1 MPFALTKRFCPLL
14 AHRPSFC
21 YNKNEEMAR
30 EQIAPTKSNLLR
42 VKERL
47 TIAREGY
54 DLLEQKREILVMELM
69 QKVEQVKLLERD
81 LDAKVATA
89 YPCLKRMLVVVG
101 RERAERLARNISYRF
116 ELKEKQVMAAGMKL
130 PGLEIRLP
138 DAELKYSPVNS
149 FAECDETVLE
159 FFELLKICT
168 ELAAVRTIAW
178 RLAREVRKT
187 QRRVNA
193 LEKMVIPTAV
203 ETKAYIEADL
213 EERDRDSFFT
223 SKLLKRKGVANLEN
237 RNRT

>member
-1 MPFALTKRFCPLL
+1 
-14 AHRPSFC
+14 
-21 YNKNEEMAR
+21 MAR

-42 VKERL
+42 VREQL
-47 TIAREGY
+47 AIAEEGY

-69 QKVEQVKLLERD
+69 QKVEQVKMLERD
-81 LDAKVATA
+81 LDARVASS
-89 YPCLKRMLVVVG
+89 YPCLKRLLVVVG

-116 ELKEKQVMAAGMKL
+116 ELKEKQVTAAGMKL

-193 LEKMVIPTAV
+193 LEKMVIPTAG
-203 ETKAYIEADL
+203 ETAAYIEAAL
-213 EERDRDSFFT
+213 EERERDSFFT
-223 SKLLKRKGVANLEN
+223 SKLLKRKGAAGAAK
-237 RNRT
+237 

>member
-1 MPFALTKRFCPLL
+1 
-14 AHRPSFC
+14 
-21 YNKNEEMAR
+21 MAK

-42 VKERL
+42 VRERL
-47 TIAREGY
+47 AIAEEGY

-81 LDAKVATA
+81 LDARIASA

-116 ELKEKQVMAAGMKL
+116 ELTEKQVTAAGMKL

-168 ELAAVRTIAW
+168 ELAAIRTIAW

-203 ETKAYIEADL
+203 ETKVYIESAL

-223 SKLLKRKGVANLEN
+223 SKLLKRKGVAGAAK
-237 RNRT
+237 

>member
-1 MPFALTKRFCPLL
+1 
-14 AHRPSFC
+14 
-21 YNKNEEMAR
+21 
-30 EQIAPTKSNLLR
+30 
-42 VKERL
+42 
-47 TIAREGY
+47 
-54 DLLEQKREILVMELM
+54 MELM
-69 QKVEQVKLLERD
+69 QKVEEVKMLERD
-81 LDAKVATA
+81 LDARAATA

-116 ELKEKQVMAAGMKL
+116 ELKEKQVMTAGMRL

-138 DAELKYSPVNS
+138 DAELKYSPMNS

-193 LEKMVIPTAV
+193 LEKMVIPTAR
-203 ETKAYIEADL
+203 ETRAYIEAEL
-213 EERDRDSFFT
+213 EERERDFFFT
-223 SKLLKRKGVANLEN
+223 SKLLKKKGVAA
-237 RNRT
+237 RQ